1 MEYRKEIDGLRAL
14 AVIPV
19 ILFHAGFKYFGGGFV
34 GVDIFFVISGYLITA
49 IILADLQA
57 GKFSI
62 TKFYE
67 RRARRILP
75 CLYLVMLASM
85 LLGYF
90 WMMPDE
96 FKNFGQS
103 VFATTIFSNN
113 ILLAFTSGYW
123 ALASEYKPLLHT
135 WSLGVEEQYYVI
147 FPFILIIGWKY
158 FRKYLGVVVS
168 IIAFSSLLLATW
180 GVARSPDLAFY
191 LLPTRAWEILLGS
204 LAAFYLNNKKP
215 ISNEPVGNN
224 LLSFIGLLLIAAP
237 IFVFG
242 SNQPAPGLYTLI
254 PTIGSVLVII
264 YATENTFAGK
274 VLGNKFVVGFGL
286 ISYSA
291 YLWHQPLFSFS
302 RIYLVNPPGSSVATV
317 LTVMTFFIAYLSWK
331 FVETPFRDKTRFS
344 RKTIFFGSVLC
355 SLAFLVAGFYLN
367 KSYGMPLRIF
377 PDNVSIQD
385 LDKRIYNERVFS
397 FKKDKFSNPSKVNIL
412 VIGNSTGRDFVNM
425 TSETFDM
432 SNVEIIY
439 QDDFEDCII
448 PFKNNTYKN
457 LIEEANIVV
466 FAGGYKKECIQKDI
480 EYSKK
485 HGFSLFYSGP
495 KGFGQN
501 LNWIIRL
508 SPEKQ
513 ANQFNPL
520 LVETIKSEQE
530 MLAEIPAENY
540 LSLIAR
546 VVKNGDIPITDEMGL
561 PISTDRVHLT
571 KYGAIFFGKK
581 VLWASRYGELLKH

>member
-1 MEYRKEIDGLRAL
+1 MHYRREIDGLRAL

-19 ILFHAGFKYFGGGFV
+19 ILFHAGFEYFGGGFV
-34 GVDIFFVISGYLITA
+34 GVDIFFVISGYLITT

-62 TKFYE
+62 AKFYE

-75 CLYLVMLASM
+75 CLYLVMLVS
-85 LLGYF
+85 LLFGYF

-103 VFATTIFSNN
+103 IFATTIFSNN
-113 ILLAFTSGYW
+113 ILLALTSGYW

-135 WSLGVEEQYYVI
+135 WSLGVEEQYYII

-158 FRKYLGVVVS
+158 FRRYLGIV
-168 IIAFSSLLLATW
+168 IFLIAFLSLLLATW

-204 LAAFYLNNKKP
+204 LAAFYLSNKAP
-215 ISNEPVGNN
+215 IPNSPVGGN
-224 LLSFIGLLLIAAP
+224 LLSFAGLLMIVVA
-237 IFVFG
+237 IFTFG
-242 SNQPAPGLYTLI
+242 SNQPAPGIYTLV
-254 PTIGSVLVII
+254 PTIGSVLII
-264 YATENTFAGK
+264 VYASENNFAGK
-274 VLGNKFVVGFGL
+274 ALGNKFLVGFGL

-302 RIYLVNPPGSSVATV
+302 RIYLVNPPSSSLTAV

-331 FVETPFRDKTRFS
+331 FVETPFRNKAIFS
-344 RKTIFFGSVLC
+344 KKLIFFGSALC
-355 SLAFLVAGFYLN
+355 SLVFLAVGFYLN
-367 KSYGMPLRIF
+367 KSYGMPMRIF

-385 LDKRIYNERVFS
+385 IDKRIYNERVFNY
-397 FKKDKFSNPSKVNIL
+397 KKDRFSDASKINVL

-432 SNVEIIY
+432 SNVEIVY
-439 QDDFEDCII
+439 QDDFDDCIV
-448 PFKNNTYKN
+448 PFKNDAYKN
-457 LIEEANIVV
+457 LVNDANIVV
-466 FAGGYKKECIQKDI
+466 FAGGYNKECVARDV
-480 EYSKK
+480 EYSKQQ
-485 HGFSLFYSGP
+485 GFNLFYSGP

-508 SPEKQ
+508 PPQEQ

-540 LSLIAR
+540 LSLMSR
-546 VVKNGDIPITDEMGL
+546 VVKNGDIPITDEMGF

-571 KYGAIFFGKK
+571 KYGAVFFGKK
-581 VLWASRYGELLKH
+581 VLLASRYGELLKY

>member
-1 MEYRKEIDGLRAL
+1 MIYRREIDGLRAL

-34 GVDIFFVISGYLITA
+34 GVDIFFVISGYLITT
-49 IILADLQA
+49 IIIVDLQE

-62 TKFYE
+62 AKFYE

-75 CLYLVMLASM
+75 CLYLVMLVSM
-85 LLGYF
+85 LLGYL

-113 ILLAFTSGYW
+113 ILLALTSGYW

-135 WSLGVEEQYYVI
+135 WSLGVEEQYYII

-158 FRKYLGVVVS
+158 FRKYLGAT
-168 IIAFSSLLLATW
+168 IFLIALSSLFLATW

-204 LAAFYLNNKKP
+204 LAAFYLSNKP
-215 ISNEPVGNN
+215 SVSNDPERSN
-224 LLSFIGLLLIAAP
+224 LLSFTGLLMITIA
-237 IFVFG
+237 IFTFG
-242 SNQPAPGLYTLI
+242 SDQPAPGLSTLI
-254 PTIGSVLVII
+254 PTIGTVLIII
-264 YATENTFAGK
+264 YASENNFAGK

-302 RIYLVNPPGSSVATV
+302 RIYLVNPPGSSITAV

-331 FVETPFRDKTRFS
+331 FVEIPFRDKARFS
-344 RKTIFFGSVLC
+344 RKAIFFSSVLC
-355 SLAFLVAGFYLN
+355 SLAFLAAGFYLN
-367 KSYGMPLRIF
+367 KSYGMPGRIF

-385 LDKRIYNERVFS
+385 LDKRIYNERVFNY
-397 FKKDKFSNPSKVNIL
+397 KKDQFSDSAKINIL
-412 VIGNSTGRDFVNM
+412 VIGNSMGRDFVNM

-439 QDDFEDCII
+439 QNDFDNCII
-448 PFKNNTYKN
+448 PFKNATYKS
-457 LIEEANIVV
+457 LIENSDIVV
-466 FAGGYKKECIQKDI
+466 FAGGYQKECIKSDI
-480 EYSKK
+480 EYSKQL
-485 HGFSLFYSGP
+485 GFNLFYSGP
-495 KGFGQN
+495 QGFGHN

-508 SPEKQ
+508 PPEEQ

-520 LVETIKSEQE
+520 PVETIKSEQE

-540 LSLIAR
+540 LSLISH
-546 VVKNGDIPITDEMGL
+546 VVKYGDIPITDEMGL

-571 KYGAIFFGKK
+571 KYGAIYFGKK
-581 VLWASRYGELLKH
+581 ALLTSRYGELLKH